1 MPFRAAWT
9 GRPRSDPDRVKEI
22 HSAHQY
28 SVIPIFERMLGV
40 SAVVEEERELQNHT
54 AKVSQMVLVW
64 GSVAENQDRES
75 EHSS

>member
-1 MPFRAAWT
+1 
-9 GRPRSDPDRVKEI
+9 
-22 HSAHQY
+22 
-28 SVIPIFERMLGV
+28 MLGV